1 MGVPYVIVYV
11 ECDRLGVKRCK
22 PVSISVCV
30 LVSSMT
36 VLCGWLLREY
46 MLALEVKQVRYI
58 RSYSSV
64 TSTPL
69 QVQHLK

>member
-30 LVSSMT
+30 LVSYIAIWG
-36 VLCGWLLREY
+36 VWFVWEY
-46 MLALEVKQVRYI
+46 MLALEVKQVRNKH
-58 RSYSSV
+58 SN
-64 TSTPL
+64 TL
-69 QVQHLK
+69 NKA